1 MRALLKRNDPWKYV
15 LFVRNE
21 SDFLDLSLSN
31 NFPASAKATA
41 GWQFSIFNYPFYSWE
56 EQLYF
61 PSLIKRSKIDL
72 LHVPHFNVPLFCP
85 CPFFVT
91 IHDLILHHYPNQA
104 SITKRIAYRI
114 LMNHAVKHS
123 AHIFAVSAFT
133 ANEITQTYGE
143 DLGKKMTVTHEGVS
157 ERFRLSSEEEK
168 NRIRTKYN
176 LPSSFLLYIGA
187 SKEHKNI
194 QTLIA
199 AVPEGQTLLLITGG
213 KEVKRLS
220 RRSNVRILSN
230 VDDDD
235 LPILMSAARLYIQP
249 SLYEGFG
256 LPVLE
261 AMACGTTV
269 VASNRTSIPEITQ
282 GNAVLVEPT
291 KEGLTEG
298 IRGALSLSNDSV
310 KAAEHARTFTWGKTA
325 ETVSKQ
331 YADFFTSHSY

>member
-15 LFVRNE
+15 LFVRNKDVLP
-21 SDFLDLSLSN
+21 DFTAST
-31 NFPASAKATA
+31 NF
-41 GWQFSIFNYPFYSWE
+41 QLSIFNYPFYSWE
-56 EQLYF
+56 EQFLF
-61 PSLIKRSKIDL
+61 PKHLKQSGADF

-187 SKEHKNI
+187 SKK
-194 QTLIA
+194 TF
-199 AVPEGQTLLLITGG
+199 
-213 KEVKRLS
+213 
-220 RRSNVRILSN
+220 RR
-230 VDDDD
+230 
-235 LPILMSAARLYIQP
+235 
-249 SLYEGFG
+249 
-256 LPVLE
+256 
-261 AMACGTTV
+261 
-269 VASNRTSIPEITQ
+269 
-282 GNAVLVEPT
+282 
-291 KEGLTEG
+291 
-298 IRGALSLSNDSV
+298 
-310 KAAEHARTFTWGKTA
+310 
-325 ETVSKQ
+325 
-331 YADFFTSHSY
+331 